1 MVTRQ
6 EPARPGRRGCASATA
21 GWTLIELLVVIS
33 LIVVL
38 AGLGLANYSNAVK
51 RSREAVLKEDLFQ
64 IRDSID
70 QYYADTGKY
79 PPSLEELA
87 SSGYL
92 RAIPEDPF
100 TGSNTTWVTIPAEPD
115 PDDPFTE
122 LGIYDVKSGSDELA
136 LDGSPY
142 SEW

>member
-1 MVTRQ
+1 MVKRAA
-6 EPARPGRRGCASATA
+6 ARVVGAAGRSG

-38 AGLGLANYSNAVK
+38 AGLGLANYSTAVK
-51 RSREAVLKEDLFQ
+51 RSREAVLKENLFQ
-64 IRDSID
+64 MRDSID

-79 PPSLEELA
+79 PPSLEDLA
-87 SSGYL
+87 SDGYL

-100 TGSNTTWVTIPAEPD
+100 TGSATTWVTIPAEPD
-115 PDDPFTE
+115 PNDPFTD
-122 LGIYDVKSGSDELA
+122 LGIYDVKSGTDALA
-136 LDGSPY
+136 LDGTPY